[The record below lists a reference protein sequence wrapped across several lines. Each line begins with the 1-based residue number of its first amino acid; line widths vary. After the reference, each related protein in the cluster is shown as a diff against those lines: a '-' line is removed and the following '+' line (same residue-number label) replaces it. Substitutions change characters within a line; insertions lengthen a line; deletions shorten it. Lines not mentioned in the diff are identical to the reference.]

1 MEQDEMPGPPPKSP
15 DQRRRR
21 NVPKLTQLPADGR
34 KGRTPKW
41 PFATADDHERKL
53 WAELW
58 RTPQAVMWER
68 TNAHREV
75 AAYVR
80 WSLAAEAGDLRA
92 APEARQLSDR
102 LGLTPLA
109 LRRLEWEIVE
119 ATEAKQSTVP
129 ASNVRRLRAVD
140 PVAS

>member
-1 MEQDEMPGPPPKSP
+1 MAGMGPPPKHP

-21 NVPKLTQLPADGR
+21 NTPKLTQLPAEGR
-34 KGRTPKW
+34 SGRAPRW
-41 PFATADDHERKL
+41 PFADSTPAERKL

-68 TNAHREV
+68 TRAHREV
-75 AAYVR
+75 AGYVR
-80 WSLAAEAGDLRA
+80 WSLLAESGDIKA

-109 LRRLEWEIVE
+109 LRRLEWEIVADE
-119 ATEAKQSTVP
+119 VSAKREVSP
-129 ASNVRRLRAVD
+129 AGSARARL
-140 PVAS
+140 ASVS

>member
-1 MEQDEMPGPPPKSP
+1 MAGMGPPPKHPS
-15 DQRRRR
+15 QKRR
-21 NVPKLTQLPADGR
+21 PSTSKLTQLPAEGR
-34 KGRTPKW
+34 QGRAPKW
-41 PFATADDHERKL
+41 PFAESTPTERKL
-53 WAELW
+53 WGELW

-68 TNAHREV
+68 THAHREV

>member
-1 MEQDEMPGPPPKSP
+1 MAGMGPPPKHPS
-15 DQRRRR
+15 QKRR
-21 NVPKLTQLPADGR
+21 PSTSKLTQLPAEGR
-34 KGRTPKW
+34 KGRAPRW
-41 PFATADDHERKL
+41 PFADSTATERKL

-68 TNAHREV
+68 THAHREV

>member
-1 MEQDEMPGPPPKSP
+1 MPGPPPKSP
-15 DQRRRR
+15 EQRRRR
-21 NVPKLTQLPADGR
+21 NAPPPLTQLPAEGR

-41 PFATADDHERKL
+41 PFTDATDGERRL

-58 RTPQAVMWER
+58 RIPQAVMWER
-68 TNAHREV
+68 THAHREV

-80 WSLAAEAGDLRA
+80 HSIAAELGSEKA

-109 LRRLEWEIVE
+109 LKRLEWEI
-119 ATEAKQSTVP
+119 APTAEAKAEVAP
-129 ASNVRRLRAVD
+129 VANLRRLRAVD
-140 PVAS
+140 PVSA